1 MGITEQFQNTF
12 CASMSA
18 GLLYSIV
25 TMPFETAKNAMAFQ
39 KADPTT
45 GEFKPFP
52 NL

>member
-39 KADPTT
+39 KADPVR
-45 GEFKPFP
+45 EAIV
-52 NL
+52 L